1 MASAKLTAHFL
12 PSGRSLLGRST
23 VTLQHA
29 FQALQ
34 LAHNSFAVGDIFSPP
49 ALLPPVMAPQCI
61 EGRLL
66 CFLRLVSVFGN
77 TSSSNRNT
85 EDSIR
90 MFGLVRHLSV
100 LDGPFCNL
108 AGSSCA
114 SRYEEEWVL
123 LTIAAASEIIDTDKL
138 SPFLSQT
145 HIPGHPSGATQMVDD
160 RGGVQCKRSVYRWRG

>member
-1 MASAKLTAHFL
+1 MSLQTPADIPTSRSTRDADKKLAMASAKLTAHFI
-12 PSGRSLLGRST
+12 PAGA
-23 VTLQHA
+23 A
-29 FQALQ
+29 FWGAAQSPCNTQVGCAL
-34 LAHNSFAVGDIFSPP
+34 
-49 ALLPPVMAPQCI
+49 
-61 EGRLL
+61 
-66 CFLRLVSVFGN
+66 LVSVFGN
-77 TSSSNRNT
+77 TSSSNRN
-85 EDSIR
+85 EDGIDC